1 MKILASQ
8 AKFNQ
13 ANELQNE
20 KFDRLLSKQGD
31 LITAVNNL
39 SAEIKEL
46 KQLDFRMRQKNSRIR
61 TIIRRAKEE
70 LLAQMLLIEVKKKLE
85 LDYTRLNY

>member
-20 KFDRLLSKQGD
+20 KFDSKQGD

-46 KQLDFRMRQKNSRIR
+46 KQLDFRMRQKNSRNR
-61 TIIRRAKEE
+61 TIIRRAKEEE
-70 LLAQMLLIEVKKKLE
+70 LLAQMLLIEVEKKLE